1 VHRPRGASAP
11 GRAGRGRHRNG
22 LDARHGKG
30 VQNRRALL
38 DALVALVDEG
48 TTRPTVPQ
56 IARRAGVS
64 VRTVY
69 HQFDS
74 IRQLLE
80 AGVYLQATRHRAM
93 LFTIPPRGTSELR
106 ITALCRQRRFYFE
119 KVTPIRRFALS
130 RASQGVTPETLAD
143 ADRAIL
149 RDQLAHTLAPELDM
163 RGDHGPDLLDALEH
177 ATGWDAWNGLRD
189 GRARS
194 PTSAERVMALT
205 ATSLLT

>member
-1 VHRPRGASAP
+1 MQRARGASGP
-11 GRAGRGRHRNG
+11 RRAGHSRHRSG
-22 LDARHGKG
+22 LDARRAKG
-30 VQNRRALL
+30 VRNRRALL

-48 TTRPTVPQ
+48 ATRPSVPE

-74 IRQLLE
+74 IQQLLE
-80 AGVYLQATRHRAM
+80 AGVYLQAARHRDL

-106 ITALCRQRRFYFE
+106 VTALCRQRRFYFE
-119 KVTPIRRFALS
+119 AVTPIRRFALS
-130 RASQGVTPETLAD
+130 RTTEGVTPETLAD
-143 ADRAIL
+143 ADRAVL
-149 RDQLAHTLAPELDM
+149 RDQLAHTLAPELVV

-177 ATGWDAWNGLRD
+177 AMGWEAWNGLRD